1 MSVDRKEG
9 RRTNHRA
16 FRPTL
21 EHETLETRVL
31 MSGKTSKLPA
41 GVFLRNPK
49 PGIAFN
55 NNNPQFLSQGA
66 PRFPVAQYPRG
77 NKIATQTAHGGQSV
91 IVAAPDGSHFKISL
105 TQFIPPA
112 GQGQSQSSS
121 GASVP
126 GAQNPIQGQIPGGGP
141 VQPIGT
147 VRAYAMPRGR
157 VGLIIDGTTT
167 QSELDISPQPFPQ
180 RKGYAH
186 SFAYGQTNQSKIL
199 DIGQITVNS
208 GQIGAIL
215 GFHTANLSG
224 PLVSQ
229 GTTAIDRIAFNNLLP
244 GASIQTG
251 GDLNTLDVLNNV
263 KLDGGPGIVIGRD
276 LNLFNVGQD
285 LTLLNGA
292 SVNVGRFLGATP
304 QPPKGT
310 GTGSNFLAL
319 NQSLLGTGTSTSLPS
334 LSGYVQGDV
343 LIGPGSI
350 FTAAA
355 GIANSSIT
363 ASTATDASGILAS
376 ASPSVFLVNG
386 VVVAS
391 TNTLTNALVIPGLIA
406 GTGFAVPATSNPSQ
420 FVATNFVARLGF
432 SPPPPPNPF

>member
-31 MSGKTSKLPA
+31 MSGKTSNLPGA
-41 GVFLRNPK
+41 VFLRNPK
-49 PGIAFN
+49 PGVAFE
-55 NNNPQFLSQGA
+55 NNNPQFLSPGA
-66 PRFPVAQYPRG
+66 PRFPVAQFPRG
-77 NKIATQTAHGGQSV
+77 NKVATRTAHGGQSV
-91 IVAAPDGSHFKISL
+91 IVAAPDGSHFRISL

-112 GQGQSQSSS
+112 GQGQSQTGS
-121 GASVP
+121 GANVP
-126 GAQNPIQGQIPGGGP
+126 GAQNPIQGQVPGGGP

-147 VRAYAMPRGR
+147 VRAYSMSRGR

-186 SFAYGQTNQSKIL
+186 SFAYGQTNQSKVL

-224 PLVSQ
+224 PLVSL

-244 GASIQTG
+244 GASIQTN

-263 KLDGGPGIVIGRD
+263 KLDRGPGIVIGRD
-276 LNLFNVGQD
+276 LNLFNVGQN
-285 LTLLNGA
+285 LTLQNGA
-292 SVNVGRFLGATP
+292 SLNVGRFLGATP

-310 GTGSNFLAL
+310 GTGSNIVAL
-319 NQSLLGTGTSTSLPS
+319 NQSLVGSGTSTLVPAV
-334 LSGYVQGDV
+334 SGYVQGNIV
-343 LIGPGSI
+343 IGPGSL
-350 FTAAA
+350 FSA
-355 GIANSSIT
+355 
-363 ASTATDASGILAS
+363 ASGIAAS
-376 ASPSVFLVNG
+376 SIIGTSAVTNQPIPNPSVFLVNG
-386 VVVAS
+386 SVTVSSPRLSDQLVSPALNPFTFGVNIGSSTPSGQVA
-391 TNTLTNALVIPGLIA
+391 NFIA
-406 GTGFAVPATSNPSQ
+406 RSGFE
-420 FVATNFVARLGF
+420 
-432 SPPPPPNPF
+432 PPNP

>member
-1 MSVDRKEG
+1 MSGHRKEG

-21 EHETLETRVL
+21 NDEVLETRVL
-31 MSGKTSKLPA
+31 MSRTPGL
-41 GVFLRNPK
+41 VFLRHPK
-49 PGIAFN
+49 PGVAFN
-55 NNNPQFLSQGA
+55 KNNPPFRSAGA
-66 PRFPVAQYPRG
+66 PEFPTANFPRG
-77 NKIATQTAHGGQSV
+77 SQVATQTAHGGQSV
-91 IVAAPDGSHFKISL
+91 IVAAPDGSHFRISL

-112 GQGQSQSSS
+112 GQGQSQTST
-121 GASVP
+121 GTSVP
-126 GAQNPIQGQIPGGGP
+126 GTQNPIQNQVPGAGP

-147 VRAYAMPRGR
+147 VRAYSMPRGR

-180 RKGYAH
+180 RKGFAH
-186 SFAYGQTNQSKIL
+186 SFAYGQTNQSHVL
-199 DIGQITVNS
+199 DVGQITVNS

-215 GFHTANLSG
+215 GYHTANLSG
-224 PLVSQ
+224 PLVVQ
-229 GTTAIDRIAFNNLLP
+229 GTAAVDRIAFDNLLP

-285 LTLLNGA
+285 LSLTNGA

-310 GTGSNFLAL
+310 ATGSNFLAL
-319 NQSLLGTGTSTSLPS
+319 NQALLGTGTSTSLPS
-334 LSGYVQGDV
+334 LSGYVQGD
-343 LIGPGSI
+343 LTIGPGSI

-355 GIANSSIT
+355 GIADSSIT
-363 ASTATDASGILAS
+363 SSTSTTSNLTVAT
-376 ASPSVFLVNG
+376 SPSVFLVNG
-386 VVVAS
+386 VTVAS
-391 TNTLTNALVIPGLIA
+391 TPTLEASIVIPGLVA
-406 GTGFAVPATSNPSQ
+406 SPTFRGLVTGRPA
-420 FVATNFVARLGF
+420 NFISRLGF
-432 SPPPPPNPF
+432 SPAPAASSQ

>member
-31 MSGKTSKLPA
+31 MSGKTSKLPGA
-41 GVFLRNPK
+41 VFLRNPK
-49 PGIAFN
+49 PGIAFQ
-55 NNNPQFLSQGA
+55 NNNPEFLSAGA

-91 IVAAPDGSHFKISL
+91 IVAAPDGSHFRISL

-112 GQGQSQSSS
+112 GQGQSQTAS
-121 GASVP
+121 GSTVP
-126 GAQNPIQGQIPGGGP
+126 GTQNPIQGQVPGAGP

-147 VRAYAMPRGR
+147 VRAYAMSRGR

-167 QSELDISPQPFPQ
+167 QSELNISPQPFPQ

-186 SFAYGQTNQSKIL
+186 SFAYGQANQSKVL
-199 DIGQITVNS
+199 NIGQITVNS

-215 GFHTANLSG
+215 GFHTADLSG
-224 PLVSQ
+224 PLVSV

-244 GASIQTG
+244 GASIQTN

-263 KLDGGPGIVIGRD
+263 KLDRGPGIVIGRD

-285 LTLLNGA
+285 ATFLNGA
-292 SVNVGRFLGATP
+292 SLNVGRFLGATP

-319 NQSLLGTGTSTSLPS
+319 NQALLGTGTSTSLPS
-334 LSGYVQGDV
+334 LSGYIQGD
-343 LIGPGSI
+343 LTLGSGSI

-355 GIANSSIT
+355 GIANSSIISINGVPS
-363 ASTATDASGILAS
+363 STPAA
-376 ASPSVFLVNG
+376 FLVNG
-386 VVVAS
+386 FVNAPDADQIAIPNLPSGIFSNVFSISPEGQLTVNFNIVVRNGSNNPKFVDL
-391 TNTLTNALVIPGLIA
+391 NPNA
-406 GTGFAVPATSNPSQ
+406 
-420 FVATNFVARLGF
+420 
-432 SPPPPPNPF
+432 

>member
-9 RRTNHRA
+9 RRKNQRA

-21 EHETLETRVL
+21 EHEMLETRVL
-31 MSGKTSKLPA
+31 MSGKTSRLPGA
-41 GVFLRNPK
+41 VFLRNPK
-49 PGIAFN
+49 PGVAFN
-55 NNNPQFLSQGA
+55 NNNPPFLSKNA

-77 NKIATQTAHGGQSV
+77 NKVGIQTAHGGQSAV
-91 IVAAPDGSHFKISL
+91 IAAPDGSHFRISL

-112 GQGQSQSSS
+112 GQGQTQGT
-121 GASVP
+121 GANVP
-126 GAQNPIQGQIPGGGP
+126 GTQNPIQGQVPGAGV

-167 QSELDISPQPFPQ
+167 QSELAISPEPFPQ

-186 SFAYGQTNQSKIL
+186 SFAYGQSNQSKVL
-199 DIGQITVNS
+199 NIGQITVNS

-215 GFHTANLSG
+215 GFHTADLSG
-224 PLVSQ
+224 PLVSL

-244 GASIQTG
+244 GASITTN

-263 KLDGGPGIVIGRD
+263 KLNSGPGIVIGRD

-285 LTLLNGA
+285 LSLSNGA
-292 SVNVGRFLGATP
+292 SVNVGRYLGATP

-319 NQSLLGTGTSTSLPS
+319 NQALLGSGTSTTLPS
-334 LSGYVQGDV
+334 LSGYVQGDMT
-343 LIGPGSI
+343 ISSGSI

-355 GIANSSIT
+355 GIANGSIIATGAGIVSSPT
-363 ASTATDASGILAS
+363 
-376 ASPSVFLVNG
+376 VFLVNG
-386 VVVAS
+386 TIDAPEADQIAIPNLPGGIFSNVFILGATDQNPQINFNLVARQ
-391 TNTLTNALVIPGLIA
+391 G
-406 GTGFAVPATSNPSQ
+406 SNNPK
-420 FVATNFVARLGF
+420 FVAFG
-432 SPPPPPNPF
+432 

>member
-304 QPPKGT
+304 NRPRGPARGRT
-310 GTGSNFLAL
+310 SWR
-319 NQSLLGTGTSTSLPS
+319 STSPCSEPVRAPPSPRSRDTSRAMCSSGRGVSLRQPRASPTARLPPARPRTP
-334 LSGYVQGDV
+334 VE
-343 LIGPGSI
+343 
-350 FTAAA
+350 
-355 GIANSSIT
+355 SSPRHPHPSSWST
-363 ASTATDASGILAS
+363 ASS
-376 ASPSVFLVNG
+376 SPRRTPSR
-386 VVVAS
+386 
-391 TNTLTNALVIPGLIA
+391 TL
-406 GTGFAVPATSNPSQ
+406 S
-420 FVATNFVARLGF
+420 
-432 SPPPPPNPF
+432 

>member
-31 MSGKTSKLPA
+31 MSGKASRLPG

-49 PGIAFN
+49 PGVAFE
-55 NNNPQFLSQGA
+55 NNNPQFLSKGA
-66 PRFPVAQYPRG
+66 PRFPVAQFPRG
-77 NKIATQTAHGGQSV
+77 NKVAVQTAHGGQTV
-91 IVAAPDGSHFKISL
+91 IVAAPDGSHFRISL

-112 GQGQSQSSS
+112 GQGQSQTSTGST
-121 GASVP
+121 VP
-126 GAQNPIQGQIPGGGP
+126 GTQNPIQGQVPGAGV

-157 VGLIIDGTTT
+157 VGLIVDGTTT
-167 QSELDISPQPFPQ
+167 QSELNISPEPFPQ

-186 SFAYGQTNQSKIL
+186 SFAYGQANQSKVL
-199 DIGQITVNS
+199 NVGQITVNS

-215 GFHTANLSG
+215 GFHTADLSG

-229 GTTAIDRIAFNNLLP
+229 GTTAVDRIAFNNLLP

-251 GDLNTLDVLNNV
+251 GDLNTLDILNSV
-263 KLDGGPGIVIGRD
+263 KLDRGPGIVIGRD

-319 NQSLLGTGTSTSLPS
+319 NQALLGTGTSTSLPS

-343 LIGPGSI
+343 LIGAGSI

-363 ASTATDASGILAS
+363 STGLLAATT
-376 ASPSVFLVNG
+376 PSVFLTNG
-386 VVVAS
+386 VVIA
-391 TNTLTNALVIPGLIA
+391 NAANLTDALVIPNLVA
-406 GTGFAVPATSNPSQ
+406 GTTFTVPATSDPNIP
-420 FVATNFVARLGF
+420 VPTNFVARLGF
-432 SPPPPPNPF
+432 SPPPPANPF